1 MGNFEAL
8 SQAPVIG
15 LARVTRSE
23 KAKIFGGLIN
33 VEDSIFPLQAL
44 KYVQGVDVNKIE
56 GGVARNARLR
66 HSWLRRQR
74 R

>member
-1 MGNFEAL
+1 MGSFEAL

-15 LARVTRSE
+15 LARVTRPE

-33 VEDSIFPLQAL
+33 VEDSIFPLRAM

-56 GGVARNARLR
+56 GGVARNARFR
-66 HSWLRRQR
+66 HSWLRRR
-74 R
+74 RR